1 MRTLIRFTAVA
12 AFLLAGF
19 RVADAGNMFVLGDLL
34 SGNSESSADGAF
46 NPFLIYETDFVGMVS
61 SSKGFY
67 NSTGNGVTNGD
78 SFVGVNTFGGS
89 LGSLANSITD
99 ATGAPVGAGFGAL
112 IFAGEV
118 TDVSN
123 SDFNLQTLA
132 GGVSAALG
140 NPASG
145 ASSNFLSLVVS
156 ETFDF
161 ASASLSDIGTA
172 VDNGTA
178 LEVASFDISSTNQLG
193 SHAFN
198 GKGFTGSPTFQQTTF
213 ESNTSLSLDVVS
225 SVAGIEFWTIDRDF
239 SGSSPLYDVE
249 ASASYPFGSFGSELY
264 LNILDMKI
272 GVDIDINGNNG
283 QNFITSGNAIAAMNP
298 VPEPSMFAIMG
309 CMGVAGVVARRRKQR
324 KAA

>member
-1 MRTLIRFTAVA
+1 MRTLLRFTAVV

-46 NPFLIYETDFVGMVS
+46 NPFLIYETDFVGTVS
-61 SSKGFY
+61 ASTGFY

-89 LGSLANSITD
+89 LGSLANSMTD
-99 ATGAPVGAGFGAL
+99 VTGADVGAGFGAL

-118 TDVSN
+118 TDVSGPK
-123 SDFNLQTLA
+123 FNLQTLA

-161 ASASLSDIGTA
+161 ASANLSDIGTA
-172 VDNGTA
+172 LDNGTA

-193 SHAFN
+193 NHAFA
-198 GKGFTGSPTFQQTTF
+198 GSGFTAGPLAQTTF
-213 ESNTSLSLDVVS
+213 KTNNSLSLDVVS

-239 SGSSPLYDVE
+239 SGSSALYDVE

-264 LNILDMKI
+264 LNIVDMKI
-272 GVDIDINGNNG
+272 DVDIDINGNTG